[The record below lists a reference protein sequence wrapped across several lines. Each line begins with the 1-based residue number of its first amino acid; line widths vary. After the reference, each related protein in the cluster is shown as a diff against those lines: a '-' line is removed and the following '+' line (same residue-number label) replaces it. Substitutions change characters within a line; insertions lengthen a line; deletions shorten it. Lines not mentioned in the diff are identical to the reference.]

1 MLKKHKDKIPCDYCG
16 TSTNEYMTVSTTIN
30 RKINI
35 CKKCAIKDG
44 LIEQSESEI
53 LDEIPLLTPQEIF
66 DQLNKTVIGQID
78 AKKNLSIECFNHLL
92 RLKGKD
98 KLKAMGKKIQKNN
111 ILLTGPTGTGKT
123 LLAQTIAEILNV
135 PFYISNASSFTESGY
150 VGEDVESMLFGL
162 LNSCDFNVKMAK
174 KGIIFIDELD
184 KISKKGS
191 NLSITRDVSGEGV
204 QQALLK
210 ICEGTICR
218 VPPNG
223 GRKHPQQEMIE
234 LDTTDI
240 LFFAGGAFVGIEDI
254 VKNRLKRENK
264 QTSTIG
270 FGANNSNRK
279 EYTID
284 ELRTNISVADLQE
297 FGMIPELL
305 GRFPVISNL
314 QPLSSADLVKILQLP
329 GGILDEYKTYF
340 ELLDKKLTVQPSA
353 LEHIAKI
360 ALSRELGA
368 RGIRSIL
375 KEILMEA
382 MFSAPNDETT
392 TKYTITKN
400 SVEKHFKSVLEA
412 TA

>member
-1 MLKKHKDKIPCDYCG
+1 MIKKHKDKITCDYCG
-16 TSTNEYMTVSTTIN
+16 TNTNEYMTVTTTIN

-35 CKKCAIKDG
+35 CKKCAIKESI
-44 LIEQSESEI
+44 IEQSESDI
-53 LDEIPLLTPQEIF
+53 LDQMPLLTPQEIYN
-66 DQLNKTVIGQID
+66 QLHEKIIGQD
-78 AKKNLSIECFNHLL
+78 AAKKALSIELFNHLL
-92 RLKGKD
+92 RLKSKD
-98 KLKAMGKKIQKNN
+98 KLKSMGKKIQKNN
-111 ILLTGPTGTGKT
+111 ILLTGPSGTGKT

-135 PFYISNASSFTESGY
+135 PFYIGNASSLTESGY
-150 VGEDVESMLFGL
+150 VGDDVENLLVGL
-162 LNSCDFNVKMAK
+162 LNSCDFNVKMAE

-184 KISKKGS
+184 KISKKGA

-210 ICEGTICR
+210 ICEGTLCR

-234 LDTTDI
+234 MDTSDI
-240 LFFAGGAFVGIEDI
+240 LFIAGGAFVGIEDI
-254 VKNRLKRENK
+254 VKSKLKKQDK

-270 FGANNSNRK
+270 FVANNAKRK
-279 EYTID
+279 EYSIE
-284 ELRTNISVADLQE
+284 ELRANITTEDLQE

-305 GRFPVISNL
+305 GRFPVLSNL
-314 QPLSSADLVKILQLP
+314 QPLSSADLIKILQLP
-329 GGILDEYKTYF
+329 NGILDEYKTYF
-340 ELLDKKLTVQPSA
+340 ELLNKKLTVQPSA

-375 KEILMEA
+375 KELLIDA

-392 TKYTITKN
+392 TKYAITKN
-400 SVEKHFKSVLEA
+400 TVEKYYKSVLEK